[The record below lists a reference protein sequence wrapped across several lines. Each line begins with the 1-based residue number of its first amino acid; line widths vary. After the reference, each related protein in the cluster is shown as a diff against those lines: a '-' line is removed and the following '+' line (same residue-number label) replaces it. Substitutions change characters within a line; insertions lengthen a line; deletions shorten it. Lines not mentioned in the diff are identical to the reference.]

1 MKKQTEIAKKV
12 MAIQYL
18 WKRLVFAAQM
28 ASGLDKETVVNGRI
42 LGYLEMNADKDIFQK
57 DIERETSLTKSA
69 VSNILSMM
77 ERKGYIRRDNV
88 SYDARL
94 KKITLTPHGREV
106 HDQLVR
112 EIDRCDANFV
122 KDISSEEQEALLST
136 LSKICRNM
144 KEMEEEFKH
153 D

>member
-1 MKKQTEIAKKV
+1 MKRKTEIAKKV

-42 LGYLEMNADKDIFQK
+42 LGFLEANAEKEIFQK
-57 DIERETSLTKSA
+57 DIEHETSLTKSA

-77 ERKGYIRRDNV
+77 ERKGYILREAV
-88 SYDARL
+88 AYDARL
-94 KKITLTPHGREV
+94 KKISLTEHGREV
-106 HDQLVR
+106 HATLVR
-112 EIDRCDANFV
+112 EIDRVDGNFI
-122 KDISSEEQEALLST
+122 KGIEPEEQKALLET